1 MKPAQAIGILGGTF
15 DPIHNGH
22 LRLAEEMR
30 EHFALASVRLIP
42 AGDPWQK
49 TRAAR
54 QIVKAPHRLA
64 MIQAAI
70 ASNPHFSVDDR
81 EIRREGPSYTLDTL
95 QSLRDDVGSTTPLVW
110 LMGSDTFLGMPTW
123 HRWHELFAHAHVAVA
138 ERAGNT
144 SWRNAMAAGLS
155 DEFEDRFVPDPGLLT
170 TSPAGRI
177 AIFTMTALDISS
189 TAVRAHLAAGHSPR
203 YLVPDAVMDYIA
215 SHSLYAG
222 NE

>member
-1 MKPAQAIGILGGTF
+1 MSAIGILGGTF

-30 EHFALASVRLIP
+30 EHFGLASVRLIP

-49 TRAAR
+49 SRGAR
-54 QIVKAPHRLA
+54 QIAKAGHRQA
-64 MIQAAI
+64 MIRAAI
-70 ASNPHFSVDDR
+70 ASNPDFTLDDR

-95 QSLRDDVGSTTPLVW
+95 LALRSELGATTPLVW

-123 HRWHELFAHAHVAVA
+123 HRWHELFAYAHVAVA

-155 DEFEDRFVPDPGLLT
+155 DEFDDRHVADPAQLND
-170 TSPAGRI
+170 SPGGRI

-189 TAVRAHLAAGHSPR
+189 TAVRSHLAAGRSPR
-203 YLVPDAVMDYIA
+203 YLVPDAVLDYIA
-215 SHSLYAG
+215 THQLYRD
-222 NE
+222 

>member
-1 MKPAQAIGILGGTF
+1 MSAIGILGGTF

-30 EHFALASVRLIP
+30 EHFGLAGVRLIP

-49 TRAAR
+49 SRAAR
-54 QIVKAPHRLA
+54 QIAKASHRLA
-64 MIQAAI
+64 MIRAAI
-70 ASNPHFSVDDR
+70 TGNPHFSVDDC

-95 QSLRDDVGSTTPLVW
+95 LSLRADLGGETPLVW

-123 HRWHELFAHAHVAVA
+123 HRWQELFAYAHVAVA

-144 SWRNAMAAGLS
+144 SWRNAMAAALS
-155 DEFEDRFVPDPGLLT
+155 DEFEDRVVADPAALT
-170 TSPAGRI
+170 ESAAGRI

-189 TAVRAHLAAGHSPR
+189 TAVRGHLAGGRSPR
-203 YLVPDAVMDYIA
+203 YLVPDAVLDYIA
-215 SHSLYAG
+215 SHKLYAG
-222 NE
+222 TE